1 MCVEADRRGPTGLGF
16 ESEFES
22 ESESEFESGPESEYE
37 PKSESAFEFSLIS
50 IDFIVLIP

>member
-22 ESESEFESGPESEYE
+22 ESEMDHRSVDMLL
-37 PKSESAFEFSLIS
+37 ATC
-50 IDFIVLIP
+50 